1 MVSKSELT
9 LELHRIGV
17 VKFGHFVLASAQ
29 TSPVYLDLRILV
41 SHLKVLRIVARAYA
55 ILLKDLYF
63 DRIAAIPYT
72 GLSIGVAVALETNRP
87 LIYPRKEA
95 KGHGTQREIE
105 GEFEPGETV
114 VVLDDL
120 ITTGGSKLRAIGPLE
135 AVDLKINDIVVLI
148 DREQGGQE
156 ELAQRGYQL
165 HSYLTLREMVRT
177 LAGHNC
183 ITSERE
189 AEVLR
194 YLET

>member
-29 TSPVYLDLRILV
+29 TSPVYLDLRVLV

-63 DRIAAIPYT
+63 DRIAAIPYA

-95 KGHGTQREIE
+95 KGHGTQREIK

-114 VVLDDL
+114 VVLDDV
-120 ITTGGSKLRAIGPLE
+120 ITTGHSKLKAIELLE
-135 AVDLKINDIVVLI
+135 KAGLIVKDIVVLI
-148 DREQGGQE
+148 DREQGGRE
-156 ELAQRGYQL
+156 ELAKDNYRL
-165 HSYLTLREMVRT
+165 HNLLTLGGIVET
-177 LAGHNC
+177 LANRH
-183 ITSERE
+183 
-189 AEVLR
+189 L
-194 YLET
+194 